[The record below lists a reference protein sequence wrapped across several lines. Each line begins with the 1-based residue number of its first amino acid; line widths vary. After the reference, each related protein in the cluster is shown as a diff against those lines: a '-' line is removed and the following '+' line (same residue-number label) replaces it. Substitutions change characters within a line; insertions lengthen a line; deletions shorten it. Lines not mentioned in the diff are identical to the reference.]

1 MYAPTRLAG
10 YAVLLLTPVA
20 LLASALFSGGVSPAV
35 LGLEG
40 GVVLAG
46 GVAAATERKRAL
58 EAPDAYELETGDI
71 ADALAVLAAAVVTYV
86 LSVRFGLG
94 PVVASAL
101 VGLAAG
107 VGAHRI
113 AVPAYCGSFVGMAS
127 PALFPSVGYLV
138 LAGLVSGVAFVAAE
152 RAFDGFGGK
161 LGTLALFGCA
171 TTAALTGADFAAG
184 SALAWTDAL
193 VVVPVS
199 VAGAVVTVVLS
210 LRLDLGAVVGSAVV
224 GLAAGLG
231 LPAMS
236 GASGETLA
244 AAAFCASFVGM
255 TSTDRLHGEERV
267 ALAGAVCGL
276 VFVAVAA
283 AFSGAGGKL
292 GTIAFVS
299 CVTTAGA
306 EGLAVRVRS

>member
-10 YAVLLLTPVA
+10 YAVLLLTPIA
-20 LLASALFSGGVSPAV
+20 LLAGALFTGGVSPAV

-46 GVAAATERKRAL
+46 GVAAATERERAL
-58 EAPDAYELETGDI
+58 EAPDARELERGDLL
-71 ADALAVLAAAVVTYV
+71 DALAVLVAAVVTYW
-86 LSVRFGLG
+86 LSVGAGLG

-101 VGLAAG
+101 VGLVAG
-107 VGAHRI
+107 VAAPEVG
-113 AVPAYCGSFVGMAS
+113 VPAYCGSFVGMAS
-127 PALFPSVGYLV
+127 PAVFPSTGHLAV
-138 LAGLVSGVAFVAAE
+138 AGLVSGVAFVAADG
-152 RAFDGFGGK
+152 AFDGFGGK

-184 SALAWTDAL
+184 SAFAWADATL
-193 VVVPVS
+193 FVPVAVAAAVATVALS
-199 VAGAVVTVVLS
+199 V
-210 LRLDLGAVVGSAVV
+210 RLDLGGVVGSALV
-224 GLAAGLG
+224 GLVAGLG
-231 LPAMS
+231 FSAIPV
-236 GASGETLA
+236 GPGETLA
-244 AAAFCASFVGM
+244 AVAFCASFVGM
-255 TSTDRLHGEERV
+255 TSSERLDGEARV

-292 GTIAFVS
+292 GTVAFVS

-306 EGLAVRVRS
+306 ERLLAQMRS

>member
-10 YAVLLLTPVA
+10 YAVLLVTPVA
-20 LLASALFSGGVSPAV
+20 LLASALFSGGVSAAV
-35 LGLEG
+35 VGLEG

-46 GVAAATERKRAL
+46 GVAAATERERAL
-58 EAPDAYELETGDI
+58 EAADTYELELGDLR
-71 ADALAVLAAAVVTYV
+71 DAFAVLAAAVLTYV

-101 VGLAAG
+101 VGLVAG
-107 VGAHRI
+107 VATPRI
-113 AVPAYCGSFVGMAS
+113 GVPAYCGSFVGMAS
-127 PALFPSVGYLV
+127 PDLFPSVGYLA
-138 LAGLVSGVAFVAAE
+138 LAGLLSGVAFVAAE

-171 TTAALTGADFAAG
+171 TTAVLTGADFAAG

-199 VAGAVVTVVLS
+199 VAGAVVTAVLS
-210 LRLDLGAVVGSAVV
+210 LRLDLGAVVGSALV

-231 LPAMS
+231 LPAVS
-236 GASGETLA
+236 GVSGGTLA

-255 TSTDRLHGEERV
+255 TSTGRLDGEARV

-276 VFVAVAA
+276 VFVAVTAA
-283 AFSGAGGKL
+283 LAGAGGKL

-306 EGLAVRVRS
+306 EGLVVRLRS